1 MSANTSNGLLFDLD
15 SPSKT
20 VAQVALP
27 VPVYSVFDYTI
38 PKALTHQAKPGQRVI
53 VPFGARRFPGVI
65 VACNATS
72 LQSKK
77 LKAIE
82 NIVDAEPAL
91 SATMLAILHESAEQ
105 AICPIGLAL
114 AAALPTGSAP
124 RPVIAYTVSS
134 RGKEALRG
142 GAARGTLREF
152 LEALARA
159 PATLPAIRRRK
170 QESLFRSCERDG
182 LIEKQHSAKA
192 ASAREATQKWVKLA
206 PTIDLETKIQNEL
219 KRARKQIDLL
229 RRIAASE
236 SRPYT
241 DWVQQVPGA
250 APLLR
255 ALAERGCIV
264 FEERLA
270 PRSVLGTPFEV
281 SGNVELT
288 VDQAQVLA
296 PISEAIEANRA
307 ETFLLHG
314 VTGSGKTE
322 VYLRAVAASL
332 HAKRQALVLV
342 PEITLTHQILAR
354 LRSRF
359 GDALAVLHSGLTP
372 SERFEQ
378 WQRLRRGATPIAL
391 GARSALFAPLE
402 NLGVIIVDEEHDT
415 AYKNDEGFR
424 YHARELAA
432 LRAKYAA
439 CPLILGSATPS
450 LETRFAAERGAI
462 RRLSLP
468 YRIGGRPLPAVEIV
482 DLEKEKS
489 NTLRGRKVI
498 LSRTLQRATTQALAD
513 GGQVIF
519 FLNRRGFSTRIFCY
533 DCGHAERCQHC
544 DISLVYHATDEVL
557 RCHYCDYTV
566 PPPEVCRECGAD
578 SNALL
583 GIGTERLEEETRILF
598 PDARIARLD
607 RDTARRKGATEQI
620 LRALKNRELD
630 ILIGT
635 QMVAK
640 GHDFPGV
647 QLVGVVAA
655 DIGLHMPDFR
665 AAERTFQLLTQVAGR
680 AGRGHIPGRVILQ
693 TFVPE
698 HYAIRPVIEHDYEE
712 FYRHE
717 LAHRAALGYPPHGA
731 LVHVLVSGLDAEVA
745 QAAINDLAQNF
756 KQQRLPQVELLGPA
770 PAPLARIQD
779 RYRFQFLLK
788 SASEAEVL
796 RAARTLLPWIEK
808 LPNSVRT
815 RLDVN
820 PVNML

>member
-1 MSANTSNGLLFDLD
+1 MSANTNTDLLFPLD

-20 VAQVALP
+20 IAQVALP

-38 PKALTHQAKPGQRVI
+38 PKALVHDAKPGQRVI
-53 VPFGARRFPGVI
+53 VPFGTRRLPGVI
-65 VACNATS
+65 VASIATS
-72 LQSKK
+72 QRREK

-82 NIVDAEPAL
+82 SIVDVEPVL
-91 SATMLAILHESAEQ
+91 SETMLAILRESAEQ
-105 AICPIGLAL
+105 TLCPIGLAL

-124 RPVIAYTVSS
+124 RSVITYTVSS

-142 GAARGTLREF
+142 GAARGALREF

-159 PATLPAIRRRK
+159 PATLSAIRRRK
-170 QESLFRSCERDG
+170 QESLFRNCERDG
-182 LIEKQHSAKA
+182 LIEKQHSTKA
-192 ASAREATQKWVKLA
+192 ASARESTQKWVRLT
-206 PTIDLETKIQNEL
+206 PHLDFEEKIQNEL
-219 KRARKQIDLL
+219 KRARKQSDLL
-229 RRIAASE
+229 RRIAASNLQ
-236 SRPYT
+236 PYT
-241 DWVQQVPGA
+241 YWVQQESGA
-250 APLLR
+250 AALLR
-255 ALAERGCIV
+255 ALAERGYIE
-264 FEERLA
+264 FEEKLT
-270 PRSVLGTPFEV
+270 PRSVLGTPLET
-281 SGNVELT
+281 NTKVELT

-296 PISEAIEANRA
+296 PICQAIEARRA
-307 ETFLLHG
+307 ESFLLHG

-322 VYLRAVAASL
+322 VYLRAVAAAL
-332 HAKRQALVLV
+332 QAGRQALVLV

-359 GDALAVLHSGLTP
+359 SDALAVLHSGLSP

-378 WQRLRRGATPIAL
+378 WQRLRRGSTPIAL

-450 LETRFAAERGAI
+450 LETRFAAERGTI

-468 YRIGGRPLPAVEIV
+468 HRIGGRPLPAVEIV
-482 DLEKEKS
+482 DLEKEKH
-489 NTLRGRKVI
+489 NTFRGRKVI
-498 LSRTLQRATTQALAD
+498 LSRTLQRATKQTLSD

-544 DISLVYHATDEVL
+544 DISLVYHATDGVL

-566 PPPEVCRECGAD
+566 PPSEVCRECGAD

-583 GIGTERLEEETRILF
+583 GLGTERLEEETRILF
-598 PDARIARLD
+598 PDAQIARLD
-607 RDTARRKGATEQI
+607 RDTAKRKGATEQI
-620 LRALKNRELD
+620 LRALKNRELN

-712 FYRHE
+712 FYRQE

-745 QAAINDLAQNF
+745 QTAINDLAQNF

>member
-1 MSANTSNGLLFDLD
+1 MSTGLLFDFD
-15 SPSKT
+15 HASHPNA

-27 VPVYSVFDYTI
+27 VPVYGVFDYAI
-38 PKALTHQAKPGQRVI
+38 PKALACEAKLGQRVI
-53 VPFGARRFPGVI
+53 VPFGARRLPGVI
-65 VACNATS
+65 VACRAAATRTG
-72 LQSKK
+72 K

-82 NIVDAEPAL
+82 SITDPEPVL
-91 SATMLAILHESAEQ
+91 SETMLEILREAAEQ
-105 AICPIGLAL
+105 ALCPLGIAI

-124 RPVIAYTVSS
+124 RPITVYAVSA
-134 RGKEALRG
+134 RGHEALRS
-142 GAARGTLREF
+142 GAAQGALREF
-152 LEALARA
+152 LEQLERA
-159 PATLPAIRRRK
+159 PATLAALRRRK
-170 QESLFRSCERDG
+170 QEAWLRNCERDG
-182 LIEKQHSAKA
+182 LIEKQPAAKA
-192 ASAREATQKWVKLA
+192 ASARESTQKWV
-206 PTIDLETKIQNEL
+206 TITAGLDLEAKIQNEL

-229 RRIAASE
+229 RRIAACDPQ
-236 SRPYT
+236 PYAK
-241 DWVQQVPGA
+241 WVQETPGA
-250 APLLR
+250 AALLR
-255 ALAERGCIV
+255 ALAERGCIE

-270 PRSVLGTPFEV
+270 PRNVLGTLLEV
-281 SGNVELT
+281 SGTVELT
-288 VDQAQVLA
+288 VDQAQVLQ
-296 PISEAIEANRA
+296 PICHAIENRSA
-307 ETFLLHG
+307 KSFLLHG

-322 VYLRAVAASL
+322 VYLRAVAAAL
-332 HAKRQALVLV
+332 ATGRQALVLV

-359 GDALAVLHSGLTP
+359 GDALAVLHSGLSP

-424 YHARELAA
+424 YHARDLAA
-432 LRAKYAA
+432 LRANYAH
-439 CPLILGSATPS
+439 CPLILGSATPA
-450 LETRFAAERGAI
+450 LETRFAAERGALE
-462 RRLSLP
+462 RLSLP
-468 YRIGGRPLPAVEIV
+468 HRIGGRPLPAVEIV
-482 DLEKEKS
+482 DLEKERR
-489 NTLRGRKVI
+489 NTVRGRKLI
-498 LSRTLQRATTQALAD
+498 LSRTLQRATTQTLAD
-513 GGQVIF
+513 GGQVIL

-533 DCGHAERCQHC
+533 DCGHAERCKHC
-544 DISLVYHATDEVL
+544 DISLVYHATDEIL
-557 RCHYCDYTV
+557 RCHYCDYTAA
-566 PPPEVCRECGAD
+566 PPEVCSECGAD

-598 PDARIARLD
+598 PGARIARLD

-620 LRALKNRELD
+620 LRALKNRELE

-680 AGRGHIPGRVILQ
+680 AGRGQIPGRVILQ
-693 TFVPE
+693 TFVPD
-698 HYAIRPVIEHDYEE
+698 HYAIQPVVEHDYEE

-717 LAHRAALGYPPHGA
+717 LAHRAALGYPPYGA
-731 LVHVLVSGLDAEVA
+731 LAHVLVSGLDATVA
-745 QAAINDLAQNF
+745 QNAITELAKTWKAQNVTD
-756 KQQRLPQVELLGPA
+756 VELLGPA

-788 SASEAEVL
+788 GANEADVL
-796 RAARTLLPWIEK
+796 HAAQSLLPVIDK
-808 LPNSVRT
+808 LPKEVRV
-815 RLDVN
+815 RLDIN
-820 PVNML
+820 PINML